1 MADVIQTLFGIT
13 ANPAEEVQDFRTK
26 QAMDLGA
33 LYGAATAN
41 QYASPE
47 RQKAYIAKQ
56 AAQSGLVSRG
66 VNAVAGLLGLQDPML
81 QKQAALEGIFS
92 QTQQSLGANASD
104 PTKLYPALI
113 KNLMDNGLTQE
124 AAQVNT
130 VAQKAI
136 PDYLVAQSSIKT
148 DMAQAEKYK
157 AEALKALREDDPKQ
171 KLFFEL
177 AKNSSP
183 QAVARAINNGYD
195 LALLDSPEKN
205 QYSPLARQLIDA
217 GFEYGSPEFIQKMNE
232 GITADIA
239 GKQRGGATEV
249 NIRLGAQEKGLEN
262 YAKKVG
268 ESVAEADV
276 NLVTRAETAPE
287 TISKL
292 NTTLARIN
300 DPKAITGI
308 LSGVQTDVQRV
319 LSTLGGKEAAKKVE
333 ATQVLDALL
342 GSEVFGQIQALGI
355 GARGMDTPAERDFI
369 RNVISGTTQ
378 LAASSLAEMV
388 KIRKNIEKRMIQRY
402 NKKLQSGDLDNFQ
415 EFSGRSLQPIF
426 DENSIEV
433 NGVMFEVPPGL
444 TQAQRDFFIKK
455 VKEKGAK

>member
-1 MADVIQTLFGIT
+1 MAQNIVGSLFGPTPEQLQRERTQQQAILSQN
-13 ANPAEEVQDFRTK
+13 ANRVSPSYGIGYNVGTLLGQG
-26 QAMDLGA
+26 LGA
-33 LYGAATAN
+33 LFGVKDPELERATGVRKILQDTQSQLGEQA
-41 QYASPE
+41 QDPALLFTTLQERLAEAGFGEEASL
-47 RQKAYIAKQ
+47 AAKQ
-56 AAQSGLVSRG
+56 AQQAK
-66 VNAVAGLLGLQDPML
+66 LQQVDIAR
-81 QKQAALEGIFS
+81 QEEQGAL
-92 QTQQSLGANASD
+92 
-104 PTKLYPALI
+104 
-113 KNLMDNGLTQE
+113 
-124 AAQVNT
+124 
-130 VAQKAI
+130 
-136 PDYLVAQSSIKT
+136 
-148 DMAQAEKYK
+148 YK
-157 AEALKALREDDPKQ
+157 AQALKALREDDPKQ
-171 KLFFEL
+171 KLFFEM

-276 NLVTRAETAPE
+276 NLVTRAESAPE

-378 LAASSLAEMV
+378 LDASSLAEMV
-388 KIRKNIEKRMIQRY
+388 KIRKNIEKRMIQRF

-455 VKEKGAK
+455 AKEKGAK